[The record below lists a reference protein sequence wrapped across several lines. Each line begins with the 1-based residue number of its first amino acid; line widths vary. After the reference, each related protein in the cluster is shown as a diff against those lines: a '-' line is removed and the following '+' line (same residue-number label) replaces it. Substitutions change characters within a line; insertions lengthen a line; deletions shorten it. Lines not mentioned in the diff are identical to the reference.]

1 MKKNILAII
10 FILLLTTACSS
21 SHLKNL
27 KLDELNKKLD
37 NQESFIL
44 FLTDEKDESKTLKN
58 TLEKVSR
65 ENNIT
70 SFYLNTET
78 LEDKDLESLKDIFT
92 YQTTNFILFVK
103 DGHEKTV
110 LSRVED
116 LYIRDEKLEEVI
128 KNQGFIK

>member
-103 DGHEKTV
+103 DGDEKTV